1 MVFVNKSVMCIF
13 KRNPGNRVLDG
24 FSVKLLGKITLQLPD
39 GVTVLVEIQ
48 NSLKVSLS
56 ESLKFF

>member
-1 MVFVNKSVMCIF
+1 MVVFVNKSVMCIF
-13 KRNPGNRVLDG
+13 KRNSGNRVPDG
-24 FSVKLLGKITLQLPD
+24 FSVKLLGTITLQLPD

-56 ESLKFF
+56 FYK

>member
-1 MVFVNKSVMCIF
+1 MVVFVNKSVRCIF
-13 KRNPGNRVLDG
+13 KRNPSNRVPDG
-24 FSVKLLGKITLQLPD
+24 FSVKLLGTVTLQFLD

-56 ESLKFF
+56 FYK